1 MQREDHT
8 LTVVGIDD
16 SDQSLPTM
24 MIESDAAAE
33 KLHSR
38 FEDVDGAP
46 LEADRIDVSF
56 RFTSGLDADDPTGV
70 LGITDRLTGD
80 FVLEVNADGGTILS
94 FVREA
99 RRQGKH
105 DGGDGQYR
113 IRVVAAGETLTAYG
127 RETLLVYNN
136 DGDLLREHSLIPGGV
151 EL

>member
-8 LTVVGIDD
+8 LTVVGTDD
-16 SDQSLPTM
+16 DQSLPTM
-24 MIESDAAAE
+24 VIESDVPAE

-38 FEDVDGAP
+38 LEDVDGTP

-56 RFTSGLDADDPTGV
+56 RFTSEIDADDPAGV

-80 FVLEVNADGGTILS
+80 FLLEVNADGGTILS

-105 DGGDGQYR
+105 DGGDAQYR
-113 IRVVAAGETLTAYG
+113 IRVVGAGETLTAYDK
-127 RETLLVYNN
+127 ETLLVYNN